1 MASNR
6 YLPSTTGTILP
17 DAYSAKNYLDLG
29 VDGDISIAANA
40 AGGYSSYGDK
50 FNHGFWINDL
60 YFEVPPERIS
70 SQEENSYAEFQSLRS
85 NSASKIPVGIASEI
99 FSINLNIPSKNSIVN
114 IDDRTSESGSTTAE
128 YYVNNTQKR
137 GGILDLIIQ
146 FKHIPFSVIEN
157 AFLRAKLKIPHTH
170 NMVFCMHNLAIS
182 TSPGEPGTIVAT
194 LTVSPM
200 GYTPYSDKWL
210 FKKNWDAKSGSSFY
224 DVNMNYAGILSKLP
238 NWNKYPSRLQES
250 NLDPSMTTY
259 YFGSKDWTVNPKL
272 SADSKTQ
279 VTTTESDLSVVN
291 PAYQTID
298 SINSLDQN
306 YMVKSDITQFAYES
320 SLYKQYID
328 WLHAR
333 WAQKIVNNN
342 KEDESNRYDFTQI
355 SPYGS
360 EDHNLGDSIILKW
373 KEFKSIS
380 IDPEVAD
387 VIRTYF
393 KRKLALDRAR
403 LFKVRFQ
410 GDGQMTI
417 DGYDKNELAAFRELE
432 ITIGASGGQP
442 GRSGNG
448 KVN

>member
-1 MASNR
+1 MASKR
-6 YLPSTTGTILP
+6 YLPSIGTVLP
-17 DAYSAKNYLDLG
+17 DAYNAKNYLDST
-29 VDGDISIAANA
+29 VDGDISAAANS
-40 AGGYSSYGDK
+40 AGGYSTYGDK
-50 FNHGFWINDL
+50 FNHGFWVNDL

-85 NSASKIPVGIASEI
+85 NSASKVPVGIASEI
-99 FSINLNIPSKNSIVN
+99 FSINLNIPSKNSIIN
-114 IDDRTSESGSTTAE
+114 IDDRTSESGALNE
-128 YYVNNTQKR
+128 DFNINNTQKR

-224 DVNMNYAGILSKLP
+224 DVNMNYAGIQSKLP
-238 NWNKYPSRLQES
+238 DWKKYPSRLQES
-250 NLDPSMTTY
+250 DLDPEKTTY

-272 SADSKTQ
+272 SADSASQ

-306 YMVKSDITQFAYES
+306 YMLKSDVTQFAYES

-342 KEDESNRYDFTQI
+342 KENELNRYDFTQI

-360 EDHNLGDSIILKW
+360 ENHNLGDSIILKW

-387 VIRTYF
+387 IIRTYF

-403 LFKVRFQ
+403 LFKIRFQ
-410 GDGQMTI
+410 EDGQVTA
-417 DGYDKNELAAFRELE
+417 DGYDKQELAAFRELE
-432 ITIGASGGQP
+432 HAMSTSGSNTGP
-442 GRSGNG
+442 NGNG
-448 KVN
+448 NMN

>member
-6 YLPSTTGTILP
+6 YTLNTTGPNLNT
-17 DAYSAKNYLDLG
+17 YNAKDGLDG
-29 VDGDISIAANA
+29 TVDGETIVGLTASAEYAT
-40 AGGYSSYGDK
+40 YGDR
-50 FNHGFWINDL
+50 FNHGFWVNDL

-85 NSASKIPVGIASEI
+85 NSASKVPVGIASEI

-114 IDDRTSESGSTTAE
+114 IDDRTSESGTLSQDFNI
-128 YYVNNTQKR
+128 NNTQKR

-250 NLDPSMTTY
+250 DLDPEKTTY

-272 SADSKTQ
+272 TADSASQ

-298 SINSLDQN
+298 SVNSLDQN

-342 KEDESNRYDFTQI
+342 KENELNRYDFTQI

-360 EDHNLGDSIILKW
+360 ENHNLGDSIILKW

-387 VIRTYF
+387 IIRTYF

-403 LFKVRFQ
+403 LFKIRFQ
-410 GDGQMTI
+410 EDGQVTA
-417 DGYDKNELAAFRELE
+417 DGYDQNELAAFRELE
-432 ITIGASGGQP
+432 KAISTSGGGP
-442 GRSGNG
+442 NGNG
-448 KVN
+448 NIP

>member
-6 YLPSTTGTILP
+6 YTLNTTGPNLNT
-17 DAYSAKNYLDLG
+17 YNAKDGLDG
-29 VDGDISIAANA
+29 TVDGETIVGLTASAEYAT
-40 AGGYSSYGDK
+40 YGDR
-50 FNHGFWINDL
+50 FNHGFWVNDL

-85 NSASKIPVGIASEI
+85 NSASKVPVGIASEI

-114 IDDRTSESGSTTAE
+114 IDDRTSESGTLSQDFNI
-128 YYVNNTQKR
+128 NNTQKR

-250 NLDPSMTTY
+250 DLDPEKTTY

-272 SADSKTQ
+272 TADSASQ

-306 YMVKSDITQFAYES
+306 YMVKSDVTQYAYES

-342 KEDESNRYDFTQI
+342 KENELNRYDFTQI

-360 EDHNLGDSIILKW
+360 ENHNLGDSIILKW

-387 VIRTYF
+387 IIRTYF

-403 LFKVRFQ
+403 LFKIRFQ
-410 GDGQMTI
+410 EDGQVTA
-417 DGYDKNELAAFRELE
+417 DGYDQNELAAFRELE
-432 ITIGASGGQP
+432 KAISTSGGGP
-442 GRSGNG
+442 NGNG
-448 KVN
+448 NIP